1 MKAPPQSPNGARRKP
16 LSSADLLQIHW
27 ASGANI
33 LFGAWLFL
41 APWLLDYAQDVIRW
55 NDTITG
61 AVLIVLATLRYI
73 HPLHRFWISWTNAL
87 IGLWMIAAPFACI
100 ASASPRRSTTR
111 LWASQSLSPVQ
122 LAAASARSTDEPM
135 ERSQAIL
142 N

>member
-87 IGLWMIAAPFACI
+87 IGLWMIAAPFVLHCQHITAQVNDTTVGI
-100 ASASPRRSTTR
+100 AIFVAGAISGSVRSFNR
-111 LWASQSLSPVQ
+111 
-122 LAAASARSTDEPM
+122 
-135 ERSQAIL
+135 
-142 N
+142 